1 MTPTIDYF
9 GPDPSPPRKVRALPK
24 PKPVVAAYLEVIGI
38 LILAAVGVLM
48 IAAIYAAIFG
58 WP

>member
-1 MTPTIDYF
+1 MKPTIDYF
-9 GPDPSPPRKVRALPK
+9 GPDPSPLLKVLELPK

-38 LILAAVGVLM
+38 LILAAVGVLV
-48 IAAIYAAIFG
+48 IGAFYSAIFG